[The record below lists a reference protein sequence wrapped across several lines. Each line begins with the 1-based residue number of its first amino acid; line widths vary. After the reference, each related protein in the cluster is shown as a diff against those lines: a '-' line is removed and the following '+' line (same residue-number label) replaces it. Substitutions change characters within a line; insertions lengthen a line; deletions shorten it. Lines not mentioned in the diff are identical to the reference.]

1 MECAAC
7 GAVSV
12 ATETK
17 TAISSTPT
25 DPLIGKKVAGFELVE
40 RLGAGGMGVVYKATQ
55 LSLGRQVAVKLLPE
69 ESRND
74 PQIEERFRREIAI
87 LAHLHHPNIVGIV
100 DGGVCELGAYFV
112 MELVDGISL
121 RHVFTHGGLKPPETL
136 RIIPQICDAL
146 EYAHSR
152 GVIHRDIKPENILID
167 RSGRVR
173 LLDFGLSRLVQQ
185 DAPSLVTRPTQVLG
199 TFEYMAP
206 EQREGSRSVDHRSDL
221 YSLGVVI
228 YEMLTGELPIGR
240 FDPPSRKNVAIDVRI
255 DEIVLRSLDKVPERR
270 FQKASELKTEVE
282 RLSHV
287 TTIPESP
294 PVVAAAQATAPEAP
308 SAAGSP
314 PRPSESGTLLR
325 PGSNVNVMVNNP
337 EGGVSERTVWVCG
350 GIVALCGLLGSGGWL
365 SPVLAIPVLGLGY
378 LLRFDDL
385 IERKRFLLG
394 VAVVSQGMLLLMGL
408 TSGAMLAAILTLGAY
423 GRLAPAV
430 ARADELLLWIC
441 LGTGLV
447 AGIGSGHSLATAA
460 VALIVLAFAPSVLSK
475 RRAAAPTAA

>member
-1 MECAAC
+1 
-7 GAVSV
+7 
-12 ATETK
+12 
-17 TAISSTPT
+17 
-25 DPLIGKKVAGFELVE
+25 LIGKKVAGFELVE

-121 RHVFTHGGLKPPETL
+121 RHVFTHGGLKPPEAL

-206 EQREGSRSVDHRSDL
+206 EQREGSRGVDHRSDL

-240 FDPPSRKNVAIDVRI
+240 FDPPSRKNVEIDVRI
-255 DEIVLRSLDKVPERR
+255 DEIVLRSLDKAPERR
-270 FQKASELKTEVE
+270 FQKAGDLKTEVE

-287 TTIPESP
+287 TTIPEPP
-294 PVVAAAQATAPEAP
+294 PVVAAAMAAAPEP
-308 SAAGSP
+308 SSAGTARSSS
-314 PRPSESGTLLR
+314 SEGATLLR
-325 PGSNVNVMVNNP
+325 PGSQINMVVHYP
-337 EGGVSERTVWVCG
+337 EGSVSERTVWICG
-350 GIVALCGLLGSGGWL
+350 GAAALCGLLGSAGWL
-365 SPVLAIPVLGLGY
+365 SPLVAIPVLALGY
-378 LLRFDDL
+378 LLRYDDL

-394 VAVVSQGMLLLMGL
+394 VTVISQGALLLMGL
-408 TSGAMLAAILTLGAY
+408 TSGAMLAGLLTLGAY

-430 ARADELLLWIC
+430 ARADELLLWLF

-460 VALIVLAFAPSVLSK
+460 AGVLVLAFAPSLLAK
-475 RRAAAPTAA
+475 RRATAPTAA